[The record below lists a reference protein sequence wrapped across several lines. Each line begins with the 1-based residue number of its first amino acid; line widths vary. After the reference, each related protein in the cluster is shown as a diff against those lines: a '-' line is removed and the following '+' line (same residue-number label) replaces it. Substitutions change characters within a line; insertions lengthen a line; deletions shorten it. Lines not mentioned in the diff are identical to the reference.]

1 MLSIVVTDT
10 SAIKRTEL
18 IQAVEAAFAE
28 IAALAHVVPPLQL
41 RPLQP
46 QELKFQNTMDLL
58 VIGPG
63 MSTVD
68 VGEIV
73 KLRRQF
79 KDTYFI
85 VCLEQERS
93 QILLVELLAR
103 NGIEEVIFGFP
114 HPSQLIQKVLF
125 LSERKQSAVRR
136 GQLVVVHG
144 AKGGCGVSSIVAGL
158 GESLVDSNKKVI
170 MIDLDF
176 DSQDLTRFLRVRP
189 YVNEHLQLLLEGQ
202 RAVNE
207 ESVAETLLT
216 VWQDVKGLHIVP
228 PIPCVKFK
236 IIEELSFM
244 KLFMKYLEY
253 LDLRAD
259 VVVVDVG
266 SCHGVLLDNLFRVS
280 DIVIGVVGNDPAS
293 LFASV
298 DGFAKIRSL
307 QADHAGL
314 LLLEHQIARRG
325 LKSKTLRKEFGMLSK
340 LNLDEKTSWINEAL
354 VYDEKIALWP
364 GSTMTPWSIAPG
376 RCKKTF
382 EAIIKKIFGD
392 EEAATKISLLEKIF
406 QPRKQQKN
414 PDKELTPK
422 YPSLR
427 EVPLVTHERVE
438 LLAYEREGLEESTT
452 QEQIAV

>member
-10 SAIKRTEL
+10 STTKRTEL
-18 IQAVEAAFAE
+18 VQVVE
-28 IAALAHVVPPLQL
+28 IALTEIASLAHVVPSLQL
-41 RPLQP
+41 KPLQP
-46 QELKFQNTMDLL
+46 QELKYQKNIDLL
-58 VIGPG
+58 IVGPG
-63 MSTVD
+63 MSTLD
-68 VGEIV
+68 ISEIV

-79 KDTYFI
+79 KDAYFI

-103 NGIEEVIFGFP
+103 NGIEEVVFGFP
-114 HPSQLIQKVLF
+114 HSSQLIQKVLF

-158 GESLVDSNKKVI
+158 GEALVDACKKVVI
-170 MIDLDF
+170 LDLDF
-176 DSQDLTRFLRVRP
+176 DSQDLTRFLRVKP

-202 RAVNE
+202 RSVNE
-207 ESVAETLLT
+207 ESVAETLLR
-216 VWQDVKGLHIVP
+216 VWQDVEGLHIVP

-236 IIEELSFM
+236 MIEELSFM

-280 DIVIGVVGNDPAS
+280 DLVVGVVGNDPAS

-307 QADHAGL
+307 QADHAKL
-314 LLLEHQIARRG
+314 LLLEHQIARHG
-325 LKSKTLRKEFGMLSK
+325 LASKTLRKEFGILSR
-340 LNLDEKTSWINEAL
+340 LNFDQGTSWVNDPL
-354 VYDEKIALWP
+354 RYDEKISRWP
-364 GSTMTPWSIAPG
+364 GSTMTPWSIAPR
-376 RCKKTF
+376 RCKKIF
-382 EAIIKKIFGD
+382 EVIIKKIFGD
-392 EEAATKISLLEKIF
+392 EGATTKISLLEKIF
-406 QPRKQQKN
+406 SPRKQQRN
-414 PDKELTPK
+414 PEEELASQ
-422 YPSLR
+422 YPVLR

-438 LLAYEREGLEESTT
+438 LLAYEQQGLDGGTT
-452 QEQIAV
+452 QGQFAV